1 MKSRKH
7 VREFGIVTNITALH
21 VMRFHLCPRCFYYNA
36 VTAVSQ
42 WERPTT
48 PAAFF
53 ATNDGEQT
61 TQLGPSYH
69 DNHHSDAEGSIKDG
83 YIAPCDGN
91 DETAKAGTHAVILP
105 ID

>member
-1 MKSRKH
+1 MSLSA
-7 VREFGIVTNITALH
+7 FGIDGDAITLPPTASTSDL
-21 VMRFHLCPRCFYYNA
+21 RCFYYNA